1 MTEEDLRKQAWDY
14 FQMHAT
20 QRLTTFNFYVGI
32 SSLLVG
38 GLAATIKA
46 DSEIRLLGGVV
57 GTLLILFSLVFWKL
71 DQRNSD
77 LIKGAERAL
86 MYFEAKCA
94 LPDEEGKPHE
104 AKRFTREDF
113 DTAQNKRE
121 RTWRAWRN
129 HYSYSECF
137 RAVFLIFG
145 GLGAVGLCYAA
156 IRHWPW

>member
-14 FQMHAT
+14 FQLHAT

-38 GLAATIKA
+38 GLAATIKG
-46 DSEIRLLGGVV
+46 DLEIPLLGGVV
-57 GTLLILFSLVFWKL
+57 GALLIVFSLVFRKL

-86 MYFEAKCA
+86 MYFEAKSG
-94 LPDEEGKPHE
+94 LPDQEGKPHE

-113 DTAQNKRE
+113 DTSQKKKE
-121 RTWRAWRN
+121 WTWRVWRN
-129 HYSYSECF
+129 HYSYSDCF
-137 RAVFLIFG
+137 SAVFLIFG
-145 GLGAVGLCYAA
+145 GLGVIGLSYAA

>member
-46 DSEIRLLGGVV
+46 ESEIPLLGGVV
-57 GTLLILFSLVFWKL
+57 GILLILFSIVFWKI

-77 LIKGAERAL
+77 LIKRAERAL
-86 MYFEAKCA
+86 MSFEAKSSF
-94 LPDEEGKPHE
+94 PDQNGKPHD
-104 AKRFTREDF
+104 AKLFTREDS
-113 DTAQNKRE
+113 DTNEKKQN
-121 RTWRAWRN
+121 RTWCVLQN

-137 RAVFLIFG
+137 RAVFMIFG
-145 GLGAVGLCYAA
+145 GLGTAGICYAA